1 MLIRI
6 IPFVIFHMTWLDF
19 IDLCPQL
26 VRFVFMMYYCIRSCL
41 HTHKINFTLHHY
53 SLLILLSRFLIGLNS
68 PKNLSIMNA
77 SVTSIDGS
85 GSSRCWDVTDTMN
98 KLKTRNNSI
107 YVLNFKS
114 DLGVSVQ
121 KGTLRLRAQ
130 FDDNDDDGF
139 EEVIPFNVDTEYLLC
154 DL

>member
-1 MLIRI
+1 
-6 IPFVIFHMTWLDF
+6 
-19 IDLCPQL
+19 
-26 VRFVFMMYYCIRSCL
+26 
-41 HTHKINFTLHHY
+41 
-53 SLLILLSRFLIGLNS
+53 
-68 PKNLSIMNA
+68 MNA

-85 GSSRCWDVTDTMN
+85 GSSRSWDVTDTMN
-98 KLKTRNNSI
+98 KLKKRNNSI